1 MGQTLRQIDFLTG
14 LVADPKHHRLAAL
27 FSCRSDVWATPRAV
41 VDEWAKRVG
50 PFALDVAASSDN
62 ACAPRFYT
70 ESDDGLRQS
79 WSVDAGGEF
88 IWCNPP
94 YSATNAWVAKAIREH
109 ATGAHVVMLLPSRT
123 DTRWFHSLL
132 NEPGCSLHFLRRRL
146 TFGCAKHPAPFPSL
160 IVVLK

>member
-1 MGQTLRQIDFLTG
+1 MRQIDFLVSSP
-14 LVADPKHHRLAAL
+14 LEPKRHRMAAL
-27 FSCRSDVWATPRAV
+27 FSCRSDIWATPRAV
-41 VDEWAKRVG
+41 VVEWAKRVG

-62 ACAPRFYT
+62 ACAPKFYT

-79 WSVDAGGEF
+79 WSVDAGGEP

-109 ATGAHVVMLLPSRT
+109 SAGAHIVMLLPSRT
-123 DTRWFHSLL
+123 DTRWFHALL

-146 TFGCAKHPAPFPSL
+146 TFGRAAHPAPFPSL
-160 IVVLK
+160 IAVLK